1 MTDDQL
7 TKYWPLIVDTMS
19 EGLVLIRPDG
29 VIRMVNQ
36 ALLNMTGYEK
46 EDLVG
51 RSCQVFNCD
60 ACTRVRTPASRNWC
74 LLFDRAH
81 NKMESTRCDIQCKD
95 GSWLPIWKKAAVLR
109 DENGIVLGSVETL
122 TDLSQLTAQERKIRE
137 LSRQINRNKKGFQ
150 GMVGESAA
158 MRRVFNL
165 VEKAA
170 ASSAPVLIQ
179 GESGTGKDLVAHSI
193 HALSDNQKGPFVQVN
208 CAALSES
215 LFESEIFGHVKGA
228 FTGAYRHRPGRFEA
242 AHGGS
247 IFLDELGDMPL
258 TTQVKLLRVLET
270 KTVERVGDHHG
281 ILVDVRIIAA
291 TNRDLAALV
300 AENRFREDLFFRIN
314 VIPIHLPPLRDRLED
329 IPLLAG
335 AIMEDLA
342 GSTQKNITGISP
354 EVLRCFMSY
363 SWPGN
368 VRELKSALEFAFV
381 VAESGQITMEHLPNQ
396 LVNIKDGLPR
406 KRAGLKPNPEKEAL
420 IEALRQAQGNKSQ
433 AARILGVSR
442 ATVFNRM
449 RKYDVSLEKVIN

>member
-1 MTDDQL
+1 
-7 TKYWPLIVDTMS
+7 
-19 EGLVLIRPDG
+19 
-29 VIRMVNQ
+29 
-36 ALLNMTGYEK
+36 MTGYEK
-46 EDLVG
+46 QDLVG
-51 RSCQVFNCD
+51 HSCQVFNCD
-60 ACTRVRTPASRNWC
+60 ACTRVRTPSGENWC
-74 LLFDRAH
+74 LLFDNGRR
-81 NKMESTRCDIQCKD
+81 KSESTRCDIQCKD

-109 DENGIVLGSVETL
+109 DENGLVLGAVETL
-122 TDLSQLTAQERKIRE
+122 TDLSQLTAQEQKIKE
-137 LSRQINRNKKGFQ
+137 LSRQINQKNGFQ
-150 GMVGESAA
+150 GMVGESAS

-179 GESGTGKDLVAHSI
+179 GESGTGKDLVARAI
-193 HALSDNQKGPFVQVN
+193 HTLSDNQKGPFVQVN

-270 KTVERVGDHHG
+270 KTVERVGDHHS
-281 ILVDVRIIAA
+281 ISVDVRIISA
-291 TNRDLAALV
+291 TNRDLNALV
-300 AENRFREDLFFRIN
+300 AENLFREDLFFRIN
-314 VIPIHLPPLRDRLED
+314 VIPIHLPPLRERLDD
-329 IPLLAG
+329 IPLLAR

-342 GSTQKNITGISP
+342 EATGKNITGISS

-381 VAESGQITMEHLPNQ
+381 VAEAGQITMEHLPDQ
-396 LVNIKDGLPR
+396 L
-406 KRAGLKPNPEKEAL
+406 LKSQTGSIATNAQIEGDSEKEAL
-420 IEALRQAQGNKSQ
+420 IKALHQAQGNKSQ

-449 RKYDVSLEKVIN
+449 RKYDVNLEKVIN